1 MKSIPNSID
10 SIASKVKSIIAR
22 NPAYAE
28 IVQWV
33 GDLLTET
40 VREKELDEYHLLAM
54 NPDLKIDPT
63 DKLETWKQGQ
73 SFLTPGSLTLDWE
86 RTTILY
92 KRLVELVKKREDG
105 RRQEKGLL
113 KAIEK
118 KENGEPALIKA
129 ALASDT
135 EVIESSARALDI
147 DSPVL
152 TLLLQLALR
161 PAMTAIAQSVLK
173 RLDLS
178 HWHYGHCPV
187 CGSVPRLADLSG
199 EGGKRRLHCS
209 LCEAAWPYQRLRCP
223 FCENDNR
230 EELVYLRAEKE
241 EGLRVDLCGRCNH
254 YLKTIDLRELAGPII
269 VPLDDT
275 ATWHLDIIAVKN
287 LEDKRNSLSRAT

>member
-1 MKSIPNSID
+1 MKAPQNLEVIV
-10 SIASKVKSIIAR
+10 SKVKTISAR

-28 IVQWV
+28 VVQWV
-33 GDLLTET
+33 GDLLAET
-40 VREKELDEYHLLAM
+40 VRENELEESHLLEM
-54 NPDLKIDPT
+54 NPELEMDPT
-63 DKLETWKQGQ
+63 DKLETWKQGR
-73 SFLTPGSLTLDWE
+73 SFLKPETLTLDWVK
-86 RTTILY
+86 TTILY
-92 KRLVELVKKREDG
+92 KRLVEFVKKREDG

-113 KAIEK
+113 KAVEK
-118 KENGEPALIKA
+118 MENGAPVLLTA

-135 EVIESSARALDI
+135 EVIESSAKALNV

-161 PAMTAIAQSVLK
+161 PALTTIAQSVLK
-173 RLDLS
+173 RLDLNQ
-178 HWHYGHCPV
+178 WDYGHCPV
-187 CGSVPRLADLSG
+187 CGSAPRLADLSG
-199 EGGKRRLHCS
+199 EGGKRTLHCS
-209 LCEAAWPYQRLRCP
+209 LCEAAWPFQRLRCP

-287 LEDKRNSLSRAT
+287 LEEKGSDLSRAT

>member
-1 MKSIPNSID
+1 LKSVPNNLEI
-10 SIASKVKSIIAR
+10 IASKVKTISAR

-28 IVQWV
+28 VVQWV
-33 GDLLTET
+33 GDLLAET
-40 VREKELDEYHLLAM
+40 LRDNAPKENHLLEM
-54 NPDLKIDPT
+54 NPDLKIDSM
-63 DKLETWKQGQ
+63 DKLEAWKQGR
-73 SFLTPGSLTLDWE
+73 SFLTPPELTLDWKNI
-86 RTTILY
+86 TVLY
-92 KRLVELVKKREDG
+92 RRLVELVKKRENG
-105 RRQEKGLL
+105 RQQEKGLL
-113 KAIEK
+113 NAITEM
-118 KENGEPALIKA
+118 ENGAPVLIKA
-129 ALASDT
+129 VLASDNRA
-135 EVIESSARALDI
+135 IETSAKALNI

-152 TLLLQLALR
+152 GLLLRLSLR
-161 PAMTAIAQSVLK
+161 PTLVTIAKAVLK
-173 RLDLS
+173 QLDLS

-187 CGSVPRLADLSG
+187 CGSMPGLADLSG

-275 ATWHLDIIAVKN
+275 ATWHLDIIAARN
-287 LEDKRNSLSRAT
+287 LEDKGSDLSRAT

>member
-1 MKSIPNSID
+1 MKAPQSLEVIV
-10 SIASKVKSIIAR
+10 SKVKTISAR

-28 IVQWV
+28 VVQWV
-33 GDLLTET
+33 GDLLAET
-40 VREKELDEYHLLAM
+40 VRENELEESHLLEM
-54 NPDLKIDPT
+54 NPDLKIEST
-63 DKLETWKQGQ
+63 DALEAWKRGR
-73 SFLTPGSLTLDWE
+73 SFLKPETLTLDWE
-86 RTTILY
+86 KTTILY
-92 KRLVELVKKREDG
+92 KRLVEFVKKREDG

-118 KENGEPALIKA
+118 MENGAPVLLTA

-135 EVIESSARALDI
+135 EVIESSAKALNV

-152 TLLLQLALR
+152 TLLLRLSLR
-161 PAMTAIAQSVLK
+161 PALTTIAQSVLK
-173 RLDLS
+173 RLDLNQ
-178 HWHYGHCPV
+178 WDYGHCPV
-187 CGSVPRLADLSG
+187 CGSAPRLADLSG
-199 EGGKRRLHCS
+199 EGGKRTLHCS
-209 LCEAAWPYQRLRCP
+209 LCEAAWPYRRLRCP

>member
-1 MKSIPNSID
+1 MPQSLEIIE
-10 SIASKVKSIIAR
+10 SKVKTISAR

-28 IVQWV
+28 VVQWV
-33 GDLLTET
+33 GDLLAET
-40 VREKELDEYHLLAM
+40 VRNNVLNETQLLEM
-54 NPDLKIDPT
+54 NPKLKIGPA
-63 DKLETWKQGQ
+63 DKLEAWKQGR
-73 SFLTPGSLTLDWE
+73 SFLTPGELTLDWE
-86 RTTILY
+86 KTMALY
-92 KRLVELVKKREDG
+92 QRLVELVKKRKDG

-118 KENGEPALIKA
+118 MEDGAPLLLKA
-129 ALASDT
+129 VLSSDA
-135 EVIESSARALDI
+135 EAIETMAKAMNI

-152 TLLLQLALR
+152 SLLLRLSLR
-161 PAMTAIAQSVLK
+161 PALLILSQAVLK
-173 RLDLS
+173 QLDLS
-178 HWHYGHCPV
+178 LWHYGHCPV
-187 CGSVPRLADLSG
+187 CGSAPKLADLSG

-209 LCEAAWPYQRLRCP
+209 LCEAAWSYPRMRCP

-230 EELVYLRAEKE
+230 KALGYLRAEKE

-287 LEDKRNSLSRAT
+287 LEDKRQG